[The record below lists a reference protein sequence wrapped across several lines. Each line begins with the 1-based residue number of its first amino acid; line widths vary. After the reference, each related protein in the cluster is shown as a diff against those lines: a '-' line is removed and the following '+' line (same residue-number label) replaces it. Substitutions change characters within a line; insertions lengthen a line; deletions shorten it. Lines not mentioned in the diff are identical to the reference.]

1 MRLAARGTRNMDD
14 GELTIEDKAE
24 RAQLRRQAAKI
35 YVESVLVAVAL
46 TLLLFAIPLLDLK

>member
-1 MRLAARGTRNMDD
+1 MAARGTRNMDD